1 MIPDIP
7 DVFALIGFALS
18 ILFAPIYYGRTTTTK
33 EDSK

>member
-7 DVFALIGFALS
+7 DVFALIGLALA
-18 ILFAPIYYGRTTTTK
+18 ILLAPIYYGRTKPMK

>member
-18 ILFAPIYYGRTTTTK
+18 ILSVCMYCGRTTTTK

>member
-7 DVFALIGFALS
+7 DSIPFVLLFLS
-18 ILFAPIYYGRTTTTK
+18 ILLAPIYYGHTKPMK

>member
-18 ILFAPIYYGRTTTTK
+18 ILGVCIWWGHEPK
-33 EDSK
+33 EEEA

>member
-18 ILFAPIYYGRTTTTK
+18 ILGVCNYYGRTK
-33 EDSK
+33 EEL